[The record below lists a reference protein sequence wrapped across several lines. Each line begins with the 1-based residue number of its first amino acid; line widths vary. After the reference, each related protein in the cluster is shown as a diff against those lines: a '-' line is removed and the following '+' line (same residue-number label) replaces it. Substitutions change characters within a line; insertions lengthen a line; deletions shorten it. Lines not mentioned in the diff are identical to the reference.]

1 MEKLIIPTLP
11 NILNMI
17 GIGITIVMGVSF
29 IVFVIGIMTN
39 KFKIAI
45 VGHAPIDK
53 KSYTITRTDD
63 AVIVNSQS
71 EWVKNATYDIISH
84 KDGIY
89 YLKDPIHRH
98 KFIELSDDELSQI
111 LASER

>member
-1 MEKLIIPTLP
+1 M
-11 NILNMI
+11 
-17 GIGITIVMGVSF
+17 
-29 IVFVIGIMTN
+29 
-39 KFKIAI
+39 
-45 VGHAPIDK
+45 
-53 KSYTITRTDD
+53 
-63 AVIVNSQS
+63 NSQS

>member
-1 MEKLIIPTLP
+1 
-11 NILNMI
+11 
-17 GIGITIVMGVSF
+17 MGVSF

-39 KFKIAI
+39 KFKIAEVCYVTFLASMSLGLMMIIYIAI

>member
-1 MEKLIIPTLP
+1 VTFLASMSLGLMMIIY
-11 NILNMI
+11 
-17 GIGITIVMGVSF
+17 
-29 IVFVIGIMTN
+29 
-39 KFKIAI
+39 IAI

>member
-39 KFKIAI
+39 KFKIAEVCYVTFLASMSLGLMMIIYIAI

-53 KSYTITRTDD
+53 NLIPLQKQMT
-63 AVIVNSQS
+63 Q
-71 EWVKNATYDIISH
+71 
-84 KDGIY
+84 
-89 YLKDPIHRH
+89 L
-98 KFIELSDDELSQI
+98 L
-111 LASER
+111 